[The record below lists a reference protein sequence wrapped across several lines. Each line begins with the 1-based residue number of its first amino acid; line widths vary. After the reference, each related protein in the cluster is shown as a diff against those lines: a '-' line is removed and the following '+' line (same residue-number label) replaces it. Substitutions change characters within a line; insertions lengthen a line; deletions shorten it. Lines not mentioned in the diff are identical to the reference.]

1 MRIPPYFP
9 RLGALALAC
18 ALALPAQAAER
29 AWSYSYNALG
39 LIERADGPRTDVQD
53 VTLYAYDSRGNLTQ
67 VTNALGQVTRLGDYD
82 ERGKP
87 GSITDANG
95 VTSSLAYTGV
105 DGWLA
110 SVSTAGSTTRF
121 DYDAVGQITRVTR
134 GDGSWLSY
142 EYDDARRLVAIGN
155 NLGERLEYDVDTK
168 GNRTAQRIKD
178 ASGSLVRQQQWAYDE
193 LGRLLRAVGAGGQ
206 TRSFA
211 YDLNDNPVGE
221 TNPRQF
227 AHSQAFDALD
237 RLVGQSDPLGGKTQ
251 LAYDAQ
257 DNLTEVSWL
266 ASVSTAGSTTR
277 FDYDAV
283 GQITRVTRG
292 DGSWLSYEYD
302 DARRLV
308 AIGNNLGE
316 RLEYDVDTKGNR
328 TAQRIKDASGSLV
341 RQQQW
346 AYDEL
351 GRLLRAVGAGGQTRS
366 FAYDLNDN
374 PVGETNPRQ
383 FAHSQAFDALDRL
396 VGQSDPLGGKTQL
409 AYDAQDNL
417 TEVKDPRGVTTRYE
431 YDGLGNLT
439 RLVSPDSGTTTFEHD
454 AAGNVIRRTD
464 ARGAVTEY
472 RYDALNRLI
481 ERHSP
486 SDPSLDVQYRYDLT
500 ADGNKGIGRL
510 GAIEGARDS
519 LVYRYDERGNLV
531 EQVRSIRLDQQTLLD
546 RVTYRY
552 DAANQL
558 LEIGYPSGLA
568 IGYPRNAG
576 GQVASVTLAVGD
588 KAPST
593 LVGQIAYLPFGPLPN
608 TATTPSASASSS
620 SPPRA
625 SPPTST
631 VPTAS
636 CSAKPNTKGAEHPGR
651 ADRLPALRPAAAP
664 DLGQR
669 HHSQPRVRPGL
680 PTAAAEGRPL
690 AERLPARCQWQYPAA
705 PPQPLG
711 HPGLPVRPAGPPD
724 RGTRRP
730 GRAQLRLRRG
740 RQPHPT
746 QRQPR
751 LRRHRQQPGLPVL
764 ARQQPIDRHRR
775 ASGDQRRRRQPHP
788 GPRRAQTGLRRP
800 GPPAKRQPR
809 RPAGR
814 RIPLQRPRPAHRQ
827 AHPREHHHLP
837 LRSRRPVARRSRT
850 RRQRPETASPVLP
863 VAGQPAAGHHRRRL
877 RRPGQGRQPDPALPP
892 WRPPRH
898 PAPGYRRQRPDRL
911 AVAVRRLR
919 PRRSAEP
926 GQHPGQPALPRAVLR
941 CGERAALQLLPRL

>member
-95 VTSSLAYTGV
+95 VTSSLTYTGV

-237 RLVGQSDPLGGKTQ
+237 RLVGQSDPRR
-251 LAYDAQ
+251 Q
-257 DNLTEVSWL
+257 DP
-266 ASVSTAGSTTR
+266 TR
-277 FDYDAV
+277 LRRP
-283 GQITRVTRG
+283 GQPHRG
-292 DGSWLSYEYD
+292 QGP
-302 DARRLV
+302 ARRHHPLRIRRPRQPDPTGQPGQRHHHLRARRRRQRHPPHRRSRCGHRV
-308 AIGNNLGE
+308 SLRRPQSAGRAPLAE
-316 RLEYDVDTKGNR
+316 RPEPRR
-328 TAQRIKDASGSLV
+328 TVPLRPHRR
-341 RQQQW
+341 RQQ
-346 AYDEL
+346 
-351 GRLLRAVGAGGQTRS
+351 
-366 FAYDLNDN
+366 
-374 PVGETNPRQ
+374 
-383 FAHSQAFDALDRL
+383 
-396 VGQSDPLGGKTQL
+396 
-409 AYDAQDNL
+409 
-417 TEVKDPRGVTTRYE
+417 
-431 YDGLGNLT
+431 
-439 RLVSPDSGTTTFEHD
+439 
-454 AAGNVIRRTD
+454 
-464 ARGAVTEY
+464 
-472 RYDALNRLI
+472 
-481 ERHSP
+481 
-486 SDPSLDVQYRYDLT
+486 
-500 ADGNKGIGRL
+500 GIGRL

-588 KAPST
+588 KAPSPWSGRSPT
-593 LVGQIAYLPFGPLPN
+593 C
-608 TATTPSASASSS
+608 PSA
-620 SPPRA
+620 R
-625 SPPTST
+625 
-631 VPTAS
+631 
-636 CSAKPNTKGAEHPGR
+636 CSA
-651 ADRLPALRPAAAP
+651 
-664 DLGQR
+664 
-669 HHSQPRVRPGL
+669 
-680 PTAAAEGRPL
+680 
-690 AERLPARCQWQYPAA
+690 
-705 PPQPLG
+705 
-711 HPGLPVRPAGPPD
+711 
-724 RGTRRP
+724 
-730 GRAQLRLRRG
+730 
-740 RQPHPT
+740 
-746 QRQPR
+746 
-751 LRRHRQQPGLPVL
+751 
-764 ARQQPIDRHRR
+764 
-775 ASGDQRRRRQPHP
+775 
-788 GPRRAQTGLRRP
+788 
-800 GPPAKRQPR
+800 
-809 RPAGR
+809 
-814 RIPLQRPRPAHRQ
+814 
-827 AHPREHHHLP
+827 
-837 LRSRRPVARRSRT
+837 
-850 RRQRPETASPVLP
+850 
-863 VAGQPAAGHHRRRL
+863 
-877 RRPGQGRQPDPALPP
+877 
-892 WRPPRH
+892 
-898 PAPGYRRQRPDRL
+898 
-911 AVAVRRLR
+911 
-919 PRRSAEP
+919 
-926 GQHPGQPALPRAVLR
+926 
-941 CGERAALQLLPRL
+941 

>member
-9 RLGALALAC
+9 RLGALGLAC

-257 DNLTEVSWL
+257 DNLTEV
-266 ASVSTAGSTTR
+266 
-277 FDYDAV
+277 
-283 GQITRVTRG
+283 
-292 DGSWLSYEYD
+292 
-302 DARRLV
+302 
-308 AIGNNLGE
+308 
-316 RLEYDVDTKGNR
+316 
-328 TAQRIKDASGSLV
+328 
-341 RQQQW
+341 
-346 AYDEL
+346 
-351 GRLLRAVGAGGQTRS
+351 
-366 FAYDLNDN
+366 
-374 PVGETNPRQ
+374 
-383 FAHSQAFDALDRL
+383 
-396 VGQSDPLGGKTQL
+396 
-409 AYDAQDNL
+409 
-417 TEVKDPRGVTTRYE
+417 KDPRGVTTRYE

-464 ARGAVTEY
+464 ARGTVTEY

-500 ADGNKGIGRL
+500 ADGNKSIGRL

-588 KAPST
+588 KAPSP
-593 LVGQIAYLPFGPLPN
+593 LVGQIAYLPFGPLQRLTWGNGITLSREYDQDYQLLRQKVGPWQSDYQHDANGNIQQHRHSLWGTLDYQYDPLDRLTEERGVQGGRSYAYDAVGNRTQRSDNPASGGTASSQDYQYSPDSNRLTAIGAQAVTSDAAGNLTQDRAARKLAYDAQGRLQSVSRDGQQVAEYRYNALGQRIVKLTPESITTYLYGPDGQLLGEAEHDGSGRKLRAQYYLWLDSLPLATIDADYDAQGKVGNPTLLYLHGDHLDTPRLATDASGQIAWQWQSDAFGRGEALSQGSTQINLRFPGQYYDAESGLHYNYFRDYDPETGRYVESDPVETLRKLNNPEMTFLNSGESMLQATPYWEHGFTPN
-608 TATTPSASASSS
+608 HNYTYSDNNPTAKSDKHGLSPNPTDNLIYTPDTNCTCTLECKKKFTGNGKSFLVGALCSKATTPFFGGVVCN
-620 SPPRA
+620 
-625 SPPTST
+625 ST
-631 VPTAS
+631 IVMICGAS
-636 CSAKPNTKGAEHPGR
+636 CSQECNR
-651 ADRLPALRPAAAP
+651 AP
-664 DLGQR
+664 
-669 HHSQPRVRPGL
+669 SCEK
-680 PTAAAEGRPL
+680 EG
-690 AERLPARCQWQYPAA
+690 
-705 PPQPLG
+705 
-711 HPGLPVRPAGPPD
+711 
-724 RGTRRP
+724 
-730 GRAQLRLRRG
+730 
-740 RQPHPT
+740 
-746 QRQPR
+746 
-751 LRRHRQQPGLPVL
+751 
-764 ARQQPIDRHRR
+764 
-775 ASGDQRRRRQPHP
+775 SGN
-788 GPRRAQTGLRRP
+788 
-800 GPPAKRQPR
+800 
-809 RPAGR
+809 
-814 RIPLQRPRPAHRQ
+814 
-827 AHPREHHHLP
+827 E
-837 LRSRRPVARRSRT
+837 
-850 RRQRPETASPVLP
+850 
-863 VAGQPAAGHHRRRL
+863 
-877 RRPGQGRQPDPALPP
+877 
-892 WRPPRH
+892 
-898 PAPGYRRQRPDRL
+898 
-911 AVAVRRLR
+911 
-919 PRRSAEP
+919 
-926 GQHPGQPALPRAVLR
+926 
-941 CGERAALQLLPRL
+941 